1 MDNELFKRGQ
11 IEEALWALQWTGRTR
26 SPPPVPSIFRTR
38 IKRLLDLDRMEELPG
53 LEDEDDGTFAFSEEK
68 PGIQGQDMGFST
80 FDAFAMAIGLELL
93 GGGFKQL
100 DVVALMRS
108 MKSLLRDEFDWIQE
122 IIQDYGTPDY
132 RGHFWSHKQAP
143 KLPISIVDKEEFAD
157 HRVYTIIRK
166 VELREI
172 YPLLKQKLAKRKT
185 GRLPPIYI
193 EPCFVRG
200 ITELQRQLNQ
210 AMPFGY
216 RTATF
221 SEISLIAV
229 VIPQEL
235 RKTSA
240 AKRGPK

>member
-1 MDNELFKRGQ
+1 
-11 IEEALWALQWTGRTR
+11 
-26 SPPPVPSIFRTR
+26 
-38 IKRLLDLDRMEELPG
+38 MEELPG

-80 FDAFAMAIGLELL
+80 FDAFALAIGLELL

-132 RGHFWSHKQAP
+132 RGHFWSHKGAP

-157 HRVYTIIRK
+157 HRVYAIIRK

-200 ITELQRQLNQ
+200 ITELPKGSSTRLCLSVT
-210 AMPFGY
+210 GRRHY
-216 RTATF
+216 RNLSHRGGHPSGAAQN
-221 SEISLIAV
+221 ISGETWPEMIDQSPRL
-229 VIPQEL
+229 
-235 RKTSA
+235 SH
-240 AKRGPK
+240 AKL